1 MLDFEQTAHVS
12 GSRANSFDSLTCIR
26 ETKSSHRK
34 IITPSVALAL
44 SAAIAINI
52 ACISRPRTTQ
62 PTTKPLVASSE
73 NTHRINL
80 NTASADELE
89 ALPGIG
95 KGLAQRI
102 VLFRNE
108 HGPFRRTE
116 HLMMV
121 QGISEEKFLAIR
133 DRITV

>member
-12 GSRANSFDSLTCIR
+12 GSRTNSFDSLTCIR

-34 IITPSVALAL
+34 ILTPSVGLAL
-44 SAAIAINI
+44 SAAIAISV
-52 ACISRPRTTQ
+52 ACSSRPRTTHQ
-62 PTTKPLVASSE
+62 TANPSPASSE
-73 NTHRINL
+73 NTRRINL

-89 ALPGIG
+89 TLPGIG

-102 VLFRNE
+102 VVFRE
-108 HGPFRRTE
+108 QYGPFRRAE

-121 QGISEEKFLAIR
+121 QGISEEKFRAIR